1 MQLLKIWGTMG
12 SHMSKKATE
21 GSGANPI
28 DTLQF
33 STELNSYVAACRVDA
48 ELQSFDATLQMRTNN
63 VITSLASGVEVRA
76 LSFDSLREVTEC
88 LLEMNQEVVKVILD
102 CKKDIW
108 NNQELFEIVE
118 DYFENSLKTMDF
130 YAVLEKCL
138 KRAQDNQ
145 LLLLVAIQQ
154 FHEEEGEDGVEGK
167 GKYAKTLKELRAFR
181 EAGDPFTEEFFQ
193 SFHAVH
199 KQQMVMLERLQIKK
213 GKLDKKLKSIQTWRK
228 ISSIIF
234 ATTFAAVLICSVV
247 AAAIAAP
254 PVAAALAAATSIPI
268 GSMGKWID
276 SLLKN
281 FENAVKG
288 QKEIINSMTV
298 GTYVTIKDLDSIH
311 VLIDKLELQIESLLE
326 NADFAIDEEAVRF
339 GVEEIKKKTDSFTK
353 NAEELGMQADNFC
366 RDIRKARTV
375 ILQRIIKHPNH

>member
-1 MQLLKIWGTMG
+1 MG
-12 SHMSKKATE
+12 SHISKKANET
-21 GSGANPI
+21 SGADAINN
-28 DTLQF
+28 LQY

-48 ELQSFDATLQMRTNN
+48 DLQSFDATLQTRTNN

-108 NNQELFEIVE
+108 NNQELFELVE
-118 DYFENSLKTMDF
+118 EYFENSLKTMDF

-138 KRAQDNQ
+138 KRARDNQ

-154 FHEEEGEDGVEGK
+154 FDEEEGEDGVDGK
-167 GKYAKTLKELRAFR
+167 KYPKTLKELRAFR

-199 KQQMVMLERLQIKK
+199 KRQMVMLERLQIKNS
-213 GKLDKKLKSIQTWRK
+213 KLDKTLKSVHTWRK

-234 ATTFAAVLICSVV
+234 AATFAAVLICSVV
-247 AAAIAAP
+247 AASIAAP
-254 PVAAALAAATSIPI
+254 PVAAALAAATSIPL

-276 SLLKN
+276 SLLDN
-281 FENAVKG
+281 YENAVKG

-311 VLIDKLELQIESLLE
+311 VLINKLELQIESLLE

-339 GVEEIKKKTDSFTK
+339 GVEEIKKKTDSFMK
-353 NAEELGMQADNFC
+353 NAEELGKQADSCC